1 MTEPITC
8 GLGLCSAGIVESFN
22 QFRDFIALIC
32 IIGLMSFRFSFGF
45 YRFTLLLI
53 LFYFLFFQDLSEN
66 HPSQEPMGPCSSE
79 RVSWLKIKRLKK
91 KILGS
96 LSGNRGRPAA
106 PEVSLR
112 VANKSVRETN
122 RRGKQREKK

>member
-1 MTEPITC
+1 
-8 GLGLCSAGIVESFN
+8 
-22 QFRDFIALIC
+22 
-32 IIGLMSFRFSFGF
+32 
-45 YRFTLLLI
+45 
-53 LFYFLFFQDLSEN
+53 
-66 HPSQEPMGPCSSE
+66 MGPCSSE
-79 RVSWLKIKRLKK
+79 RVSWLKIKKLKKK

-112 VANKSVRETN
+112 VANKSVGETN

>member
-1 MTEPITC
+1 MSITEGKSKTQPFMLQ
-8 GLGLCSAGIVESFN
+8 GHWREYLKPHS
-22 QFRDFIALIC
+22 R
-32 IIGLMSFRFSFGF
+32 
-45 YRFTLLLI
+45 
-53 LFYFLFFQDLSEN
+53 DLSEN

>member
-53 LFYFLFFQDLSEN
+53 LFCFLFFQDLSEN

-79 RVSWLKIKRLKK
+79 RVSWLKIKKLKK
-91 KILGS
+91 KKNTRVLEWEQGQTGC
-96 LSGNRGRPAA
+96 SGGFF
-106 PEVSLR
+106 EGC
-112 VANKSVRETN
+112 E
-122 RRGKQREKK
+122 